1 MLLDY
6 KNKFATK
13 KVVPVAPDGTHVKIN
28 DNGFRKW
35 SNVNMYRTSYNDM
48 SNTVRIFRR
57 FNNLSFNFISHQ
69 YGSCSDCLKKI
80 SIYRELLLQ
89 TRTSTFQVIKATF
102 QVISQRMII

>member
-13 KVVPVAPDGTHVKIN
+13 KIVPVAPDGTHIKIN

-48 SNTVRIFRR
+48 SNTVSQSNR
-57 FNNLSFNFISHQ
+57 FIMHH
-69 YGSCSDCLKKI
+69 
-80 SIYRELLLQ
+80 SIL
-89 TRTSTFQVIKATF
+89 FCIKM
-102 QVISQRMII
+102 VHVLIV

>member
-13 KVVPVAPDGTHVKIN
+13 KVVPVAPDGTHIKIN

-48 SNTVRIFRR
+48 SNTVSHSNR
-57 FNNLSFNFISHQ
+57 FIMHH
-69 YGSCSDCLKKI
+69 
-80 SIYRELLLQ
+80 SIL
-89 TRTSTFQVIKATF
+89 FCIKM
-102 QVISQRMII
+102 VHVLIV